1 MKVLVAGATGAIGIE
16 LVPQLAGAGH
26 DVIGMTRSSAR
37 ADMLRTL
44 GARSVMADAL
54 DPDAV
59 ARAVAETEP
68 EVIVHQL
75 TALKGEP
82 GLRDMR
88 NPDRFGAMT
97 NRLRTEGTDHLLA
110 AGRAVGIRRFI
121 AQSIVSIGTYAR
133 TGGPI
138 KTEEDPLDLDL
149 PAQGRSGADAL
160 RYLEDAVTG
169 IDWAEGVVLRYGAF
183 YGPGTGISAEPEAL
197 LTKAIRKRRFPIIG
211 GGGGVWSFIHIEDA
225 ASATVAAVG
234 SGGPGIYNVVDDEP
248 APVREWLPFLAEQL
262 NAKRPMRVP
271 RFVVRLLAGETPVLM
286 MTEMRGGSNAKA
298 KSELGWQ
305 PRWTTWRIG
314 FAKGLSE

>member
-1 MKVLVAGATGAIGIE
+1 MKVFVAGATGAIGTQ
-16 LVPQLAGAGH
+16 LVPQLAAAGH
-26 DVIGMTRSSAR
+26 DVIAMIRSPAKADALR
-37 ADMLRTL
+37 AL
-44 GARSVMADAL
+44 GARPVAADAL

-82 GLRDMR
+82 SLRDMR

-97 NRLRTEGTDHLLA
+97 NHLRTEGTDHLLA

-138 KTEEDPLDLDL
+138 KTEDDPLDLDL
-149 PAQGRSGADAL
+149 PAKGRSGADAL

-183 YGPGTGISAEPEAL
+183 YGPGTGISADPEAL

-211 GGGGVWSFIHIEDA
+211 GGGGVWSFIHLEDA
-225 ASATVAAVG
+225 ASATLAALDN
-234 SGGPGIYNVVDDEP
+234 GGAEIYNVVDDEP
-248 APVREWLPFLAEQL
+248 APVREWLPFLADQL
-262 NAKRPMRVP
+262 GAKKPMRVP
-271 RFVVRLLAGETPVLM
+271 RFVVRLLAGEAPVLM

-305 PRWTTWRIG
+305 PRWSTWRLG
-314 FAKGLSE
+314 FAKGLGG